1 MTGRCRGGTL
11 VTEEVVP
18 WVAYLFA
25 TNDQITG
32 PAVVSW
38 DYDQFSDTTAYA
50 HVAVDPDM
58 Q

>member
-1 MTGRCRGGTL
+1 VELSSRRKSCRGC
-11 VTEEVVP
+11 
-18 WVAYLFA
+18 YLFA